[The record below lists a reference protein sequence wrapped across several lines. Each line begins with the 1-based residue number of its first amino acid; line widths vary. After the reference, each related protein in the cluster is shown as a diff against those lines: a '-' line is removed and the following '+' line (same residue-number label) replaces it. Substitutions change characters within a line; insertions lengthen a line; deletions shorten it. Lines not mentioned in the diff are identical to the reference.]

1 MSQQKAGPPGLFD
14 NLRGDLLGGVTAGI
28 VALPL
33 ALAFGVASGI
43 PNGAAAGLYGAIAL
57 GIFAALFGG
66 TPAQVSGPTGPMTV
80 VAAGLAVALKDH
92 PGAIFL
98 AVALA
103 GALQIVLGAVRVGG
117 VIRYVPYPVV
127 SGFMTGIGVIII
139 VLHIPVLLGHG
150 SVSNPLEAFRGMPHY
165 LTMLEV
171 ESLMLGL
178 GTIAI
183 VYLAP
188 YVTKVVPGTLLALV
202 SMTVVAALLNLP
214 VPTISAI
221 PTGLP
226 IPTLPPFDP
235 EVLRIV
241 LPAAVVLA
249 ILGSIDTLLTSLVAD
264 RITGTQHQ
272 SNRELVG
279 QGIGNIAAGLIG
291 GLPGAGATM
300 RTVVNVKSGGRGRLS
315 GVVHGLLLVGV
326 LVGLAPL
333 AQKIPLSVLAGL
345 LITVGI
351 GILDY
356 RGLGDARKAP
366 ASDTAV
372 MIMVLGLTIFVDL
385 MAAVAAGVIL
395 SALVFAKRV
404 GDQEPATATDGT
416 RAVPVGVPGVH
427 ALHATQ
433 ALFFGNAEALRRALD
448 DVREGALILSLEAV
462 EYLDQSA
469 AYALG
474 DAATDLRGRGVRVL
488 LVAPKAHAAAA
499 ILTKLGVVPGVVPA
513 DDIYSSLPH
522 AIEAASGQAA
532 GHAPGPGR
540 ALRAVIGG
548 DGAAHRP
555 GHGEAVPTERRSWLA
570 HIRMRP
576 QVPATAFVHQDAT
589 VIGQVVMG
597 DYVHV
602 AAGSSVRADEGAPF
616 FIGANSNVQDGA
628 VLHALKERSVK
639 VHGEDWAVYVGRDVS
654 IAHGAL
660 VHGPCYVG
668 DGTFIGFQ
676 AVVHDAV
683 IGAKCSIGIGAVVVG
698 VEVPPGKLVP
708 HGTIVDTADKVRALP
723 PVTEGHRHFAE
734 DVVEVNRGLAAAY
747 REHERLP
754 ARAAGAAPKLGQAAG
769 WEPPLLTTT
778 DRF

>member
-1 MSQQKAGPPGLFD
+1 MTKPSTPGLGLFD
-14 NLRGDLLGGVTAGI
+14 NVRGDLLGGITAGI

-33 ALAFGVASGI
+33 ALAFGVASGL

-57 GIFAALFGG
+57 GIFASIFGG

-103 GALQIVLGAVRVGG
+103 GVLQIVLGALRVGG
-117 VIRYVPYPVV
+117 VIRYVPYPVI

-165 LTMLEV
+165 LTMLEA
-171 ESLMLGL
+171 ESLLLGL
-178 GTIAI
+178 ATIAI
-183 VYLAP
+183 VYATP
-188 YVTKVVPGTLLALV
+188 YVTKVVPGSLLALV
-202 SMTVVAALLNLP
+202 AMTVIATVTGMN

-226 IPTLPPFDP
+226 VPTLPSFDP
-235 EVLRIV
+235 ETLRIV
-241 LPAAVVLA
+241 LPAALVLA

-272 SNRELVG
+272 SNRELLG

-333 AQKIPLSVLAGL
+333 AQRIPLSVLAGL

-366 ASDTAV
+366 RSDTAV
-372 MIMVLGLTIFVDL
+372 MIIVLGLTIFVDL

-404 GDQEPATATDGT
+404 GDQTPATPTDGA
-416 RAVPVGVPGVH
+416 RAVPVGVPGVR

-433 ALFFGNAEALRRALD
+433 ALFFGNAEALRKALD
-448 DVREGALILSLEAV
+448 DVREGALILSLESV

-474 DAATDLRGRGVRVL
+474 DAAADLRGRGVRVL

-499 ILTKLGVVPGVVPA
+499 ILMKLGVVPGVVPV
-513 DDIYSSLPH
+513 DDIYASMSH
-522 AIEAASGQAA
+522 ALEAASGKRA
-532 GHAPGPGR
+532 GHAEGGR
-540 ALRAVIGG
+540 LLRGVIDGN
-548 DGAAHRP
+548 GAAHRP
-555 GHGEAVPTERRSWLA
+555 VHGEAVPTERRSWLA

-576 QVPATAFVHQDAT
+576 HVPATAFVHPDAT

-639 VHGEDWAVYVGRDVS
+639 VHDQDWAVYVGRDVS

-676 AVVHDAV
+676 AVVHDAI

-698 VEVPPGKLVP
+698 VEVPEGKLVP
-708 HGTIVDTADKVRALP
+708 HGMIVDTADKVRALG

-747 REHERLP
+747 REHERAP
-754 ARAAGAAPKLGQAAG
+754 ARAAATPQLGRAAG
-769 WEPPLLTTT
+769 WEPPLLTSE
-778 DRF
+778 RF